1 MGIGGRIRGTERWNE
16 GQNNFELKPDLCP
29 GL

>member
-1 MGIGGRIRGTERWNE
+1 MGTEGRIRGTAGKNE
-16 GQNNFELKPDLCP
+16 GQNNFELKPDLGP